1 MEGGVN
7 AFLRSRP
14 PLEVKPPRP
23 WPPSRRICRL
33 LFRVSAS
40 VWGLLAIVY
49 CLRFV
54 GLTMQGHGWIAMP
67 LVVGSVLMLL
77 PLRRPE
83 FIPRRSWKSRWPFQP
98 DVPAWVGY
106 AALAAIL
113 LFVCTILFD
122 AATSS
127 QGEPRIIDGVE
138 VMWNKGEGAFA
149 ITHEQYASLCQAQLR
164 IVVSWLTIGWVQAA
178 AFWALQ
184 VQKHAQTDRQ
194 TPRFGIRR
202 GV

>member
-14 PLEVKPPRP
+14 PLEVTPSRP
-23 WPPSRRICRL
+23 WPPSRRICQL

-49 CLRFV
+49 FLSFV
-54 GLTMQGHGWIAMP
+54 GLTMQGYGWIAIP
-67 LVVGSVLMLL
+67 LFVGAVVMLL
-77 PLRRPE
+77 PLGRPE
-83 FIPRRSWKSRWPFQP
+83 FMPRRWWNSRWPFQP

-106 AALAAIL
+106 VALAAIL
-113 LFVCTILFD
+113 LFICTILFQ
-122 AATSS
+122 AATSV

-138 VMWNKGEGAFA
+138 VMWSKGEGAFA
-149 ITHEQYASLCQAQLR
+149 ITHEQYASLRQAQLR
-164 IVVSWLTIGWVQAA
+164 IVVSWLMIGWVQAA

-184 VQKHAQTDRQ
+184 VQKHAETNCQ